1 MVGKMQTKNLHK
13 TQSDKNNEL
22 SIELEKVREVLTK
35 LNINEEL
42 YTVFH
47 RIIQDQL
54 DLCDEIHS
62 GLAKLY
68 IITRDKVPSDNHGLY
83 MALKKQINLV
93 QNTEMKL
100 SNLLIMAKRNSENG
114 E

>member
-1 MVGKMQTKNLHK
+1 MVGKMQTKNLHTDFLDWHESAVK
-13 TQSDKNNEL
+13 EFETQSNKH
-22 SIELEKVREVLTK
+22 K
-35 LNINEEL
+35 
-42 YTVFH
+42 
-47 RIIQDQL
+47 IQDQL
-54 DLCDEIHS
+54 DFCREIHS
-62 GLAKLY
+62 GLSKLY
-68 IITRDKVPSDNHGLY
+68 TIARDKVHSDNHGLY